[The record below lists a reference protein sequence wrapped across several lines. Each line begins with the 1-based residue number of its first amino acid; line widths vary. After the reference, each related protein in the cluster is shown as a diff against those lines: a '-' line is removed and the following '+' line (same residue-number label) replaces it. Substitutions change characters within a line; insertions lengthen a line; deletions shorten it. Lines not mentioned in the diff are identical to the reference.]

1 MKFFLRF
8 WSSVFFK
15 IFQSLFIV
23 CSQSVSVCEPV
34 LLTKMSKN
42 VFYKEKTVIFE
53 ICTSEIR
60 TCNVLREVVIDLML
74 RLTSFFN
81 PFIFCYPP

>member
-1 MKFFLRF
+1 MFFLKR
-8 WSSVFFK
+8 
-15 IFQSLFIV
+15 
-23 CSQSVSVCEPV
+23 
-34 LLTKMSKN
+34 
-42 VFYKEKTVIFE
+42 EKTVIFE